1 MDKNA
6 IKKFAVWARRELITR
21 VSQRAA
27 WYGITEKDPID
38 DQLQAVH
45 GQVLTKDEL
54 TQRRALIN
62 RVKAHGY
69 QQTME
74 EVAYTWFNRFIALR
88 FMEVNGYLPS
98 RVRVFSDEA
107 GAFNPQVL
115 TEAIHVEI
123 DGLDKEK
130 VYALEEANEKEALFK
145 YLIIAQC
152 NELNAMLPGMFQTI
166 ADYTELLFP
175 DYLLR
180 EGSVLHQMVTTIPED
195 DWKDAVQII
204 GWLYQYYN
212 AERKDE
218 VFAALKKNIKVSKD
232 KIPAATQLFTPDW
245 IVRYMVENSLGRLWV
260 EGHPND
266 ELKANWKYYLEEA
279 PQEPEVETQLA
290 AIRAQY
296 AKIEPSQILAVD
308 PCMGSGH
315 ILVYMFD
322 VLMQIYLSYGYTTNE
337 AVESIVRNNLWGLDI
352 DDRCS
357 QLAYFSVMMKARQY
371 DRRWFS
377 RHIEPNV
384 FAIQDSPVAT
394 LKVSDDKH
402 IQDIAQR
409 VINAFTDGKEYGSIL
424 EPNVTVEEL
433 DALAEALDDRV
444 RAADNLDMADQA
456 EVWSV
461 QSVMLPL
468 IRQARALVQKYH
480 VVVTN
485 PPYMGSSGMGEKLSK
500 FVKDFYPDSKSD
512 LFAVFMERITPMLA
526 ENGYQAMITQH
537 AWMFLSS
544 YEKLRGKLQKID
556 TVNMAHLGARAFEEI
571 AGEVVQTTSFV
582 FRRTSIRKYAGTYC
596 RAVEPSTQS
605 GKEKLFLSGENR
617 FTARQDNFSKIPGAP
632 VAYWVTQNTYAV
644 FEQDKIGKHY
654 EVKAGISTGEN
665 GKFILL
671 WQEVN
676 FTESSLITPHDYLY
690 TPHNKGGDFRKWY
703 GNRSHFLKYNKKA
716 LAEMESC
723 AGFRHDGR
731 EYYFQPHITWSKIT
745 SGASSFRFFEEGF
758 TFDSAGLGLFSNA
771 GSKLSLTTLAL
782 LNSKV
787 CEHLLSIL
795 NPTLNV
801 TPIIVKQLP
810 YLENNDR
817 VNEVVNQNI
826 DLCKTD
832 WDSFETSWDFKEH
845 PLVRWSHALWDATAI
860 AAQMTYYY
868 GKQPEVHSPLEL
880 CYLLWQGECNERFQ
894 QLKANEEELNR
905 IFIDIYGLQGELT
918 PEVDDKDVTIRRA
931 DLKRDI
937 KSLISYAVGCMLGRY
952 SLDRPGL
959 QFAGGDWK
967 AYAAQTENDTY
978 RPDKDGILP
987 ITEDEYFDDDIVAM
1001 FVEWVKTVYGADSLE
1016 ENLQFIAS
1024 ALGGTGS
1031 ARQVIR
1037 QYFLSDFFKDH
1048 CTTYS
1053 VTGSG
1058 KRPIYWLFDSG
1069 KKNGFKCLVYMHRY
1083 QPDTLARIRTDY
1095 VHEVQSRYRSA
1106 IETLERQLVNA
1117 GSSERVKLQK
1127 QLTTL
1132 KAKAEE
1138 VRVYEEKIHHLAD
1151 QMIKIDLDDGVKH
1164 NYAIFQ
1170 DVLAPIK

>member
-6 IKKFAVWARRELITR
+6 IKKFAIWARRELITR

-45 GQVLTKDEL
+45 GQVLTKDEQA
-54 TQRRALIN
+54 QRRALIN

-107 GAFNPQVL
+107 DAFNPQVL

-212 AERKDE
+212 AEPKDE

-337 AVESIVRNNLWGLDI
+337 AVESIVRNNLWGMDI
-352 DDRCS
+352 DDRAA
-357 QLAYFSVMMKARQY
+357 QLTYFAVMMKARQY

-384 FAIQDSPVAT
+384 FAIQDAPAWTAYDHALRETFARHNTLAAEACIAT
-394 LKVSDDKH
+394 AKKLFDCFAD
-402 IQDIAQR
+402 A
-409 VINAFTDGKEYGSIL
+409 KEYGSIL
-424 EPNVTVEEL
+424 QPDLT
-433 DALAEALDDRV
+433 LDDLTFLSNGLDELV
-444 RAADNLDMADQA
+444 SSADLLDMAQQA
-456 EVWSV
+456 NVWSLV
-461 QSVMLPL
+461 EVMKPL
-468 IRQARALVQKYH
+468 LQQAQALVQKYH

-485 PPYMGSSGMGEKLSK
+485 PPYMSPSNSSGNLANYAKK
-500 FVKDFYPDSKSD
+500 HFPNSKSD
-512 LFAVFMERITPMLA
+512 LFGIFIEQNLWLSIK
-526 ENGYQAMITQH
+526 GSYIGMITQH
-537 AWMFLSS
+537 SWMFLSTF
-544 YEKLRGKLQKID
+544 EKFRYDL
-556 TVNMAHLGARAFEEI
+556 TTAASFVSFAHLGVGTFVDLNSK
-571 AGEVVQTTSFV
+571 VVQSAAFILRNGHIKHYSGSYDRLFEHEGFYEDNEEKAKWLITGKHRYYMQQDRFL
-582 FRRTSIRKYAGTYC
+582 IIPGCPIAYWL
-596 RAVEPSTQS
+596 PSTLLS
-605 GKEKLFLSGENR
+605 DFEYPKLKEVARPRLGLFTYDNDR
-617 FTARQDNFSKIPGAP
+617 FLRL
-632 VAYWVTQNTYAV
+632 W
-644 FEQDKIGKHY
+644 Y
-654 EVKAGISTGEN
+654 EVKAGDVDFHLQSFADQRGNWI
-665 GKFILL
+665 
-671 WQEVN
+671 
-676 FTESSLITPHDYLY
+676 
-690 TPHNKGGDFRKWY
+690 PHNKGGKFRRWY
-703 GNRSHFLKYNKKA
+703 GNNEYIVWYKNKGEDIKNVGIINNEEGY
-716 LAEMESC
+716 LQ
-723 AGFRHDGR
+723 RN
-731 EYYFQPHITWSKIT
+731 ITWT
-745 SGASSFRFFEEGF
+745 ALTTANNPFRLSPVGCS
-758 TFDSAGLGLFSNA
+758 FDSNKGPFIEDNQEHDLYYLLGLLNTKVA
-771 GSKLSLTTLAL
+771 GTIFG
-782 LNSKV
+782 
-787 CEHLLSIL
+787 IL
-795 NPTLNV
+795 NPTISLQNGDLDRV
-801 TPIIVKQLP
+801 PIIIANEHRKTVERLVRDNVQLSE
-810 YLENNDR
+810 Y
-817 VNEVVNQNI
+817 
-826 DLCKTD
+826 D
-832 WDSFETSWDFKEH
+832 WDSFETSYDFRCH
-845 PLVRWSHALWDATAI
+845 PLVSGGYKLIADEFGCWTA
-860 AAQMTYYY
+860 
-868 GKQPEVHSPLEL
+868 ECLRRFLE
-880 CYLLWQGECNERFQ
+880 
-894 QLKANEEELNR
+894 LKANEEELNR

-918 PEVDDKDVTIRRA
+918 PDVADKDVTVRRA

-967 AYAAQTENDTY
+967 SYAAQSEKDTWQ
-978 RPDKDGILP
+978 PDKDGILP

-1001 FVEWVKTVYGADSLE
+1001 FVEWVKTVYGADTLE

-1037 QYFLSDFFKDH
+1037 QYFLNDFFKDH
-1048 CTTYS
+1048 CATYS